1 KHRRLLREPRRPEGR
16 LERLHRLLDEARRRL
31 HAGQPRV
38 RRAERELADLPHRAL
53 RPHHPAGVPANGTP
67 ALDLPPG
74 RGSRTDC
81 RVGMLRTAT
90 HVLLALALV
99 VATTGLTGRVLC
111 LGGDGHREIE
121 ARDAACCG
129 AKAPGNGPALD
140 ARCAGECVDTPLSL
154 SAIHPKSD
162 HVAPMVAGAA
172 LATPVDGLASA
183 WPASLP
189 PAHRIAPSRPPRA
202 LGTAVNLC

>member
-1 KHRRLLREPRRPEGR
+1 RAEHPPDAPSAEASGVNFQPLGGHGTCPRVCGQVW
-16 LERLHRLLDEARRRL
+16 LLDEARRRL

-38 RRAERELADLPHRAL
+38 RRPERELADLPHRAL

-74 RGSRTDC
+74 RGSGTDC

-99 VATTGLTGRVLC
+99 VTTTGLTGRVLC

-140 ARCAGECVDTPLSL
+140 ARCAGECVD
-154 SAIHPKSD
+154 
-162 HVAPMVAGAA
+162 
-172 LATPVDGLASA
+172 
-183 WPASLP
+183 
-189 PAHRIAPSRPPRA
+189 
-202 LGTAVNLC
+202 